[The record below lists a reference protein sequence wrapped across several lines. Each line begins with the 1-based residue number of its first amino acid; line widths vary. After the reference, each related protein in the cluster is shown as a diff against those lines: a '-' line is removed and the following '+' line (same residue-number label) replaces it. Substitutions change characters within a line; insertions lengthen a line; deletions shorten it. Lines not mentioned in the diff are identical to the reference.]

1 MKKINITNPAI
12 KYEYFI
18 LETYVAGLKLIGSEV
33 KSIREMKSHLLGS
46 YCYFD
51 NGELYVKDLHIPERG
66 SSYGHQA
73 LRTRKLLLKK
83 RELIK
88 LENSLDKHLT
98 IVPYRLFE
106 NERGIFKLEIC
117 LVKGKKTWDKRQ
129 SIKERDIDRDIKK
142 RFGK

>member
-18 LETYVAGLKLIGSEV
+18 LETYVAGIKLVGSEV
-33 KSIREMKSHLLGS
+33 KSIRNSKSHLLGS

-51 NGELYVKDLHIPERG
+51 NGELYVKDLHIPEMG
-66 SSYGHQA
+66 SSYSHQA

-88 LENSLDKHLT
+88 LENGLDKHLT
-98 IVPYRLFE
+98 IVPSRLFE
-106 NERGIFKLEIC
+106 DEKGIFKLEIC

-129 SIKERDIDRDIKK
+129 TIKERDIDRDIKK